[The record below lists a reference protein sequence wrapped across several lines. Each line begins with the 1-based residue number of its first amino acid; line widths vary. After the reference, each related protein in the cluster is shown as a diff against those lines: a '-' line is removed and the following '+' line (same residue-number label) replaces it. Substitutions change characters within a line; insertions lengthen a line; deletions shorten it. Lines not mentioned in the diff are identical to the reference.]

1 MATVNY
7 EGLKSNSQESKHA
20 SYSKKKEKTKKALSS
35 KRIDEITND
44 LDEKN
49 DQIVDYCY

>member
-7 EGLKSNSQESKHA
+7 EGNFNSQESKHA

-49 DQIVDYCY
+49 DQ